1 MDLNISMSSMG
12 IWGFLLLVAV
22 IYAIVNV
29 VGSSASN
36 GKKVL
41 WILLILFLPLLGFIL
56 WLLLGPRS
64 R

>member
-1 MDLNISMSSMG
+1 MNLNLSFSNMG
-12 IWGFLLLVAV
+12 FWGLLLLIAD

-29 VGSSASN
+29 VGSRVSN
-36 GKKVL
+36 LKKVL

>member
-29 VGSSASN
+29 VGSSVSN

>member
-1 MDLNISMSSMG
+1 MNLNLSFSNMG
-12 IWGFLLLVAV
+12 IWGLLLLVAD

-29 VGSSASN
+29 VGSGVSN